1 MLRSGRLRGGGRA
14 DRGGEGRER
23 RGIDMYWYQASNEL
37 VARIIIAA
45 YLLYLR
51 AQAFLGVVTVDDRFD
66 SAENRCKLRALTKS
80 RT

>member
-1 MLRSGRLRGGGRA
+1 
-14 DRGGEGRER
+14 
-23 RGIDMYWYQASNEL
+23 MYWYQASNEL